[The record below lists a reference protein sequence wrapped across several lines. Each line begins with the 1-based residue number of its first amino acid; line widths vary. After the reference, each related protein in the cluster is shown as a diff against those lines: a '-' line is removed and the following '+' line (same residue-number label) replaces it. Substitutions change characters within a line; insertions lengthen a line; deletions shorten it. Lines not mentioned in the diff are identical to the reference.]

1 MNKGEVLLN
10 TDDKRTK
17 IKLIFILALPAV
29 AENFFQTLL
38 GFVDTLFVSRIGLAE
53 VSAVG
58 VTNAILAIYFA
69 VFMAIGVAVNVY
81 VANNLGAGKIER
93 ARHIAQQAIILSVL
107 IGVLFGIVTLFFAKP
122 LLLLMGIDN
131 EVLQAGS
138 IYFKIVGIPS
148 VVMALMFT
156 LSSILRGTGD
166 TKSPMKVSIVVNI
179 VNIVLD
185 YLMIFGFWMIPGLG
199 IVGAALATVIAR
211 VVGTIL
217 LVNYIRK
224 TDVIAFRKD
233 FWKPDLEHQIELMN
247 LGSPAAIER
256 LVMRAGQIVYFGF
269 IVVLGTNT
277 FAAHQIA
284 GNLEIFSYM
293 LAYGFATAATILVGR
308 NMGAGDYE
316 SAKEYAKLSTYLA
329 MGFMS
334 LFGILLFFFGGW
346 AGSLFTDDQ
355 QVINDIDIALKIA
368 AIFQPFLAVVLVLT
382 GGFQGANNTKFP
394 MYLTTVGMWVI
405 RTGAVYLLAIQL
417 EMGIAGVWIAIG
429 LDIVFK
435 AIVLWFQFSKDRWI
449 VLKSEPQSPCHPQTK
464 HEKSRC
470 VNDY

>member
-1 MNKGEVLLN
+1 MNEGKVLQDN
-10 TDDKRTK
+10 NVTRTK
-17 IKLIFILALPAV
+17 IKLVFLLALPAV

-38 GFVDTLFVSRIGLAE
+38 GFVDTLFVSKIGLAE

-69 VFMAIGVAVNVY
+69 VFMAIGVAVNVF

-93 ARHIAQQAIILSVL
+93 ARHIAQQSIILSVL
-107 IGVLFGIVTLFFAKP
+107 AGLLFGVVTLFFTEP
-122 LLLLMGIDN
+122 LLLLMGV
-131 EVLQAGS
+131 ETAVLQAGT

-148 VVMALMFT
+148 IVMALMFT
-156 LSSILRGTGD
+156 LSSILRGAGD

-185 YLMIFGFWMIPGLG
+185 YVLIFGFWMIPGLG
-199 IVGAALATVIAR
+199 IVGAALATVLAR
-211 VVGTIL
+211 IVGTL
-217 LVNYIRK
+217 LLMNYIRK
-224 TDVIAFRKD
+224 TEVIAFRKD
-233 FWKPDLEHQIELMN
+233 FWKPDFEHLRELAN

-308 NMGAGDYE
+308 HIGAGDRE

-346 AGSLFTDDQ
+346 AGSLFTDDS

-368 AIFQPFLAVVLVLT
+368 AFFQPFLAIVLVLT

-394 MYLTTVGMWVI
+394 MYLTSVGMWVI

-435 AIVLWFQFSKDRWI
+435 AIVLWIQFSRDRWI
-449 VLKSEPQSPCHPQTK
+449 RVIPEPQSPCHPETRN
-464 HEKSRC
+464 EKSRC
-470 VNDY
+470 VNNY